1 MSDTTSMP
9 EPLTFEDGYVIYEPD
24 MGDMEFGI
32 AKATAESNWPLVQE
46 MVRRYNAHTVML
58 KALQMPQGDSAARPL
73 QAKDAEF
80 LREMA
85 MDIEEQDNSAAGS
98 TGAVLRDIVD
108 RIYATLNTSAAAE
121 RQAQQFYDPG
131 NPETGA

>member
-9 EPLTFEDGYVIYEPD
+9 EPLTFDRGHVLFGPE

-32 AKATAESNWPLVQE
+32 AKATAKSNWPLVQE

-85 MDIEEQDNSAAGS
+85 MDIEEQ
-98 TGAVLRDIVD
+98 
-108 RIYATLNTSAAAE
+108 NTSAA
-121 RQAQQFYDPG
+121 
-131 NPETGA
+131 GA